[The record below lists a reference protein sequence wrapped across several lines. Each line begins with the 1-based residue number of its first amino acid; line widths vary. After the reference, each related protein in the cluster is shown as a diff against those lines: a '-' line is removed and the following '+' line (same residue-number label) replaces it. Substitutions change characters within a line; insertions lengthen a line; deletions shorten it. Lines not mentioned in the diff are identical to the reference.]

1 MRIIL
6 SVIFV
11 LFCDII
17 CFSQTV
23 KKVKSEYTYLAP
35 ETQSVGQAK
44 DIALERAKIQ
54 IIADEFGTTISQTNY
69 TDVKNRNGISSIDF
83 QSVGM
88 SDLRG
93 EWIETIGNPI
103 YTISYSDG
111 VQSVNVQVEGRIRSL
126 SKSYADIN
134 VKLLRNQPDIRF
146 ESNEFH
152 NNDDLFIRF
161 VSPIDGY
168 LTIYLLDED
177 GNAFC
182 LLPYAK
188 QSNGIFRVTANKEYM
203 LFSKN
208 NCSAVERNIVDEY
221 IMTCGAIPEYNKI
234 AIVFSDNH
242 FVKSND
248 SGTTSLMP
256 RQLPSKDFHKWVAKS
271 RSSDLNMQYIEI
283 PFKIIP

>member
-1 MRIIL
+1 MRIVL
-6 SVIFV
+6 CAIFV
-11 LFCDII
+11 LFSVIM
-17 CFSQTV
+17 CFSQSL
-23 KKVKSEYTYLAP
+23 KKVKSEYTYIAP
-35 ETQSVGQAK
+35 ETLSLGQAK

-54 IIADEFGTTISQTNY
+54 IIAEEFGTTISQTNY
-69 TDVKNRNGISSIDF
+69 TDVKNRNGRSSIDF

-93 EWIETIGNPI
+93 EWIETIGQPV

-111 VQSVNVQVEGRIRSL
+111 VQSVNVRVEGRIRSL
-126 SKSYADIN
+126 SNSYADIN
-134 VKLLRNQPDIRF
+134 VKLLRNEPDVRF

-188 QSNGIFRVTANKEYM
+188 QSNGIFLVSANKEYM
-203 LFSKN
+203 LFSKKK
-208 NCSAVERNIVDEY
+208 CSSIEKNIVDEY
-221 IMTCGAIPEYNKI
+221 VMTCGAIPEYNKI

-242 FVKSND
+242 FVKSSD
-248 SGTTSLMP
+248 SETTSLLP
-256 RQLPSKDFHKWVAKS
+256 RKLSSNDFHKWVAKS
-271 RSSDLNMQYIEI
+271 RCSDLNMQYIEI

>member
-1 MRIIL
+1 MRFQLNFIFIVL
-6 SVIFV
+6 SA
-11 LFCDII
+11 LM

-23 KKVKSEYTYLAP
+23 KKVKSEYTFLAP
-35 ETQSVGQAK
+35 ESLSLEHAK
-44 DIALERAKIQ
+44 DIALERAKMQ

-69 TDVKNRNGISSIDF
+69 TNVNNRNGISSIDF
-83 QSVGM
+83 QSVSM

-103 YTISYSDG
+103 FSISYSEG
-111 VQSVNVQVEGRIRSL
+111 IQSVNVQVVGRIRSL

-134 VKLLRNQPDIRF
+134 VKLLRNEPDTRF
-146 ESNEFH
+146 ESKEFH
-152 NNDDLFIRF
+152 NNDDLFIRL

-168 LTIYLLDED
+168 ITIYLLDED

-203 LFSKN
+203 LFSKK
-208 NCSAVERNIVDEY
+208 NCPAVERNIVDEY
-221 IMTCGAIPEYNKI
+221 IMTCGATPEYNKI

-271 RSSDLNMQYIEI
+271 RCSDLNMQYIEI